1 MLQLR
6 DLYQS
11 VRRAQAKSRSRSRT
25 VVAIA
30 FGLLA
35 PLVVSCGQS
44 GRASAPPVREL
55 TPIATDVALGGG
67 AVADSIAVHGVDTA
81 LPGDEASE
89 SSAPSCRTTFDSEL
103 AQSDTVQ
110 QSPVQLV
117 LDGVRVAQDDD
128 ARCGQRSTEEIYCR
142 ALWLLEVLDPV
153 VVAFD
158 PSVSPDE
165 RLEAA
170 ASIDWAL
177 TTSIDA
183 PVAVEEPA
191 TVEGL
196 SIIAGEGD
204 VGEMSV
210 GNAFA
215 QLRPLTASLAEA
227 LEGVDA
233 TSQLTTVHEDRLA
246 LLIGARAHPTILEPL
261 SAMQTACLL
270 GG

>member
-1 MLQLR
+1 MLQFRVSNQLA
-6 DLYQS
+6 
-11 VRRAQAKSRSRSRT
+11 RRAQAKPRSRSRT
-25 VVAIA
+25 VGAIA
-30 FGLLA
+30 FGLLVA
-35 PLVVSCGQS
+35 LLVSCGQS
-44 GRASAPPVREL
+44 ARDSAPPIREL
-55 TPIATDVALGGG
+55 APVVTDVALGGG
-67 AVADSIAVHGVDTA
+67 AVADSIAVDGVDTA
-81 LPGDEASE
+81 QTGDEAIE
-89 SSAPSCRTTFDSEL
+89 SSAPSCRTTFDLEL

-117 LDGVRVAQDDD
+117 IDGVRVAQDDD
-128 ARCGQRSTEEIYCR
+128 ERCGQRSTEEIYCR

-170 ASIDWAL
+170 ASLDWAL

-183 PVAVEEPA
+183 PVAVEEP
-191 TVEGL
+191 V
-196 SIIAGEGD
+196 SIEEASSIAGGSDD
-204 VGEMSV
+204 VDESV

-246 LLIGARAHPTILEPL
+246 LLIRARAHATILEPL